1 MTRSVRNE
9 PGQPANEPGRP
20 LASLR
25 RLFVSL
31 GRDDMAVLALTGL
44 DLDIYQGEVLGVVGE
59 SGGGKSTMAKAIVG
73 ILPKGADVRG
83 QILFNGKDVLRMS
96 EGELRRHHGEDVAI
110 CFQNP
115 RDALSPT
122 RRVGDQLADR
132 LRSHRGYGAEEAG
145 RVALQL
151 LESVGI
157 RSPRQR
163 LRAFPHELSGGM
175 CQRVMI
181 ALSLACGP
189 RLLLADEP
197 TTGLDVTLTR
207 EILALLR
214 AQATEE
220 GRAVLIISHDLAA
233 LAAVCDRIAVLYA
246 GTIVEEGPSQVVVSA
261 PAHPYTRALLD
272 AVPDVSGIPTRAI
285 PGSMPT
291 FRLEPAACPFGPRC
305 DCASPACA
313 AGVPPLL
320 EVGER
325 HKVACFEPRPF
336 RTDDGQLPPDRLPPL
351 PERGSQALPGEVSGM
366 ETRP

>member
-1 MTRSVRNE
+1 ML
-9 PGQPANEPGRP
+9 GAGPAH
-20 LASLR
+20 
-25 RLFVSL
+25 
-31 GRDDMAVLALTGL
+31 VLALTRLNL
-44 DLDIYQGEVLGVVGE
+44 DVFEGEVLGVVGE
-59 SGGGKSTMAKAIVG
+59 SGGGKSTMAKAVVG
-73 ILPKGADVRG
+73 ILPKGARVQG
-83 QILFNGKDVLRMS
+83 QVVFGGKDVVGMAES
-96 EGELRRHHGEDVAI
+96 ELRVHRGEDVAI

-132 LRSHRGYGAEEAG
+132 LSSHRGLGGEESRQA
-145 RVALQL
+145 AFEL

-157 RSPRQR
+157 RNPRRR
-163 LRAFPHELSGGM
+163 LRSFPHELSGGM

-181 ALSLACGP
+181 ALALACGP

-246 GTIVEEGPSQVVVSA
+246 GTIVEEGPSGSVVCA
-261 PAHPYTRALLD
+261 PAHPYTKALLD
-272 AVPDVSGIPTRAI
+272 AVPDVSGVPTRAI

-291 FRLEPAACPFGPRC
+291 LHAPPVACAFAPRC
-305 DCASPACA
+305 AHCLPRCLDA
-313 AGVPPLL
+313 VPESLQ
-320 EVGER
+320 VGER
-325 HKVACFEPRPF
+325 HRVTCFH
-336 RTDDGQLPPDRLPPL
+336 PL
-351 PERGSQALPGEVSGM
+351 EGRS
-366 ETRP
+366 